1 MCFNPTVDETIR
13 FSPTVARARA
23 VELASHPRPTA
34 SRSFPSR
41 SLARALARLLSAS
54 RAPRSLDSDSAPA
67 TPTDTR
73 TTAAAASPSPSSFAN
88 DDDAVDASLC
98 MSFNRT
104 LIGVDGDTVAIV
116 ARVSPS
122 PSRVH
127 RAPRSPVRRARRRLR
142 RRRSSANRRPTR
154 WGDSVL
160 SRDWCNGLYTRESPV
175 VTRKESLDALQ

>member
-1 MCFNPTVDETIR
+1 MHNDSLAMQRCTRELMCFNATVDETIHSFLANCR
-13 FSPTVARARA
+13 ARARA

-88 DDDAVDASLC
+88 DGDAVDASLC

-104 LIGVDGDTVAIV
+104 LIGVDGDTIAIV

-122 PSRVH
+122 PSPVH

-142 RRRSSANRRPTR
+142 RRRSRATRRPTDR
-154 WGDSVL
+154 GGTP
-160 SRDWCNGLYTRESPV
+160 C
-175 VTRKESLDALQ
+175 